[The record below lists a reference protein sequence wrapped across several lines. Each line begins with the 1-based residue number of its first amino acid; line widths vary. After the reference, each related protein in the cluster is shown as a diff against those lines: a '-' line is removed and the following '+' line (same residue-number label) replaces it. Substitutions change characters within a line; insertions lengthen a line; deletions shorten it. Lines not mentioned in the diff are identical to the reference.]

1 MPIPGYLP
9 GHRVHTHGVLDTGHT
24 HTENLAESY
33 TKDATTASAT
43 TGIVV
48 KAVQG

>member
-9 GHRVHTHGVLDTGHT
+9 GHRVHTHEVADAGHR
-24 HTENLAESY
+24 HTENLAETY
-33 TKDATTASAT
+33 TKDATTAPAT